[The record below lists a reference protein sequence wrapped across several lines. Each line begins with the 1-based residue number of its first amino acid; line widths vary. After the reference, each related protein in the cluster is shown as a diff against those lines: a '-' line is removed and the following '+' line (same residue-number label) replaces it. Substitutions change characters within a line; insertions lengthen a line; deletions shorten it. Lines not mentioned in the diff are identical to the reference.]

1 MTPNP
6 VPAGIPLT
14 SGAGAPEPW
23 NINDVYI
30 WTDAILKYVC
40 IEVPDRNPLH
50 ASEFALSET
59 AQSLRNSYHDEEE
72 KERAIDD
79 RNSSYYVLLE
89 TCLQYLHELGVL
101 RSDKLSDSSDT
112 TTYRV
117 YYRTSLLQNKVCPSI
132 QREPEKR
139 HDANSILNE

>member
-1 MTPNP
+1 MTPDP

-101 RSDKLSDSSDT
+101 TVRQIVGLVRYHNIQGILSNQSASKQSMSINST
-112 TTYRV
+112 
-117 YYRTSLLQNKVCPSI
+117 RTREAARCSI
-132 QREPEKR
+132 VF
-139 HDANSILNE
+139 